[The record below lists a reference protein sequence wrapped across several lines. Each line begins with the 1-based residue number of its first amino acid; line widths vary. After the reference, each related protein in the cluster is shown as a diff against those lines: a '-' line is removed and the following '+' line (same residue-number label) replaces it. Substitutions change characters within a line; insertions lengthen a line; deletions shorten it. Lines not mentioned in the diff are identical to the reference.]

1 MTKSKKIKLV
11 IAILLIAVASTLFYN
26 KVYLP
31 KSKYEVYHAK
41 KGTTAVEV
49 FGIGELD
56 AKDIYAV
63 GTPT

>member
-1 MTKSKKIKLV
+1 MNKSTIIKTAMTV
-11 IAILLIAVASTLFYN
+11 LLLGGGAMLFYN